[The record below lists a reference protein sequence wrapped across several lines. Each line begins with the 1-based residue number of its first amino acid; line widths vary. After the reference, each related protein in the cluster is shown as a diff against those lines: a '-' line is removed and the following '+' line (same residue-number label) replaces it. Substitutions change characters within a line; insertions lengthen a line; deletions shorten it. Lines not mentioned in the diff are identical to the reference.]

1 MANIDNFKFAMEKLN
16 QYKSENE
23 QEAQYMSDINNWC
36 ILHTTKYLPQ
46 RNKNGKMFIPTTAMA
61 TNFEIPRATVHTTL
75 NHVVQSWE
83 GTEDWNDMPYVIFMP
98 YNDLVARNQ
107 KPLEVSAY
115 DTYFAPNPDSG
126 LTLPDNAYIVRPS
139 NDCLYSIGETEATYK
154 TDNFTEEEIKFI
166 IDNMDEQDRRL
177 YNQYSDVDYLV
188 DHWRVYINDPRSIE
202 LFEKSNDKRA
212 FIHGMMEEARMIV
225 LTKCLRNIVV
235 KLAMNE
241 RGFKYIRP
249 RSAYDDIVAK
259 SVANTAV
266 NNGLNGDE
274 TPKGHWDSLGR
285 TLEMVYSGL
294 HRSLQSI
301 YSCGNDLNKV
311 IDTLNDPTE
320 PFLMHIVDSIVNSKP
335 INVYEFYVEGMINR
349 YKNGIKSISEYSPE
363 LDKTFQRNSVVM
375 AKEFMQ
381 WLEYIK
387 HEPEYSKFISRLKK
401 MVEEDL
407 QGVIGTYRAQRNSKI
422 SGR

>member
-1 MANIDNFKFAMEKLN
+1 MANIDNFKSAMEKLN

-23 QEAQYMSDINNWC
+23 QEAQYMSDVNNWC
-36 ILHTTKYLPQ
+36 IIHTTKYLPQ
-46 RNKNGKMFIPTTAMA
+46 RDKNGKMFIPTTAMA

-83 GTEDWNDMPYVIFMP
+83 ATEDWNDMPYVIFMP

-126 LTLPDNAYIVRPS
+126 LILPDNAYIVRPS
-139 NDCLYSIGETEATYK
+139 NDCLYSVGEKEATYK

-166 IDNMDEQDRRL
+166 IDNMDRNDRLL

-188 DHWRVYINDPRSIE
+188 DRWRVYINDPRSIE

-212 FIHGMMEEARMIV
+212 FIHGMMEESRMIV

-249 RSAYDDIVAK
+249 RSAYDDMVAK

-274 TPKGHWDSLGR
+274 TPKGHWVSLGHQ
-285 TLEMVYSGL
+285 LEMVYIGL
-294 HRSLQSI
+294 NFSLQSI
-301 YSCGNDLNKV
+301 YSCGKDFNKIV
-311 IDTLNDPTE
+311 NILDDGTK
-320 PFLMHIVDSIVNSKP
+320 PFYMHIVDSILNSKP
-335 INVYEFYVEGMINR
+335 INVYDFYVEGMIDR
-349 YKNGIKSISEYSPE
+349 YKNGIKNISEYSPE
-363 LDKTFQRNSVVM
+363 LDKTLQRNSVVM
-375 AKEFMQ
+375 AQEFMQ

-387 HEPEYSKFISRLKK
+387 HEPEYSKFISKL
-401 MVEEDL
+401 EELDL
-407 QGVIGTYRAQRNSKI
+407 QGIIGTLQAQREHKI
-422 SGR
+422 NGR